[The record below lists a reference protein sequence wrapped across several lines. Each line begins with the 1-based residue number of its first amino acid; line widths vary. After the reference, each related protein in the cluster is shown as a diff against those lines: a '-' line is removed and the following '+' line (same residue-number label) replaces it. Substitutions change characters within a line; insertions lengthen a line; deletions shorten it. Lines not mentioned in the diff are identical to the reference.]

1 MNTSEITN
9 IYVGS
14 TQGEK
19 LYLGDELVWPIG
31 VHPDTGD
38 TPTPDT
44 GDTGYT
50 PVTSITVNV
59 PGVITDSGQAIAVVN
74 PGQADTNIVWSS
86 SDPNTAAIDQ
96 DGNITVIAD
105 GQVTICARDM
115 LSGLQD
121 CETITVV
128 KTPEPGPDTGGT
140 GYTNEYFT
148 IEALESGN
156 LYMNAANV
164 YYSLNDGPWLLYDV
178 YNEPPI
184 RVNAGDKVRFKHY
197 WKTNVASIHGAFSG
211 NTLAFNVYGNIL
223 SMQYLD
229 SFSGET
235 AIPEYGDFKQ
245 FFLNCTGLVDA
256 SNLVLSANMSTNA
269 FYEMFKGCTSLTG
282 APALPATALTNS
294 CYYSMFEMCTSLVD
308 APELP
313 ATSLIAGC
321 YVRMFQNCSS
331 LRNIICLADTNLSVN
346 NTGDWLS
353 ITSGGT
359 FYCPQSALSYWNANR
374 NGNGVP
380 TTWSIEVLT

>member
-1 MNTSEITN
+1 MNTREITN
-9 IYVGS
+9 IYAGS
-14 TQGEK
+14 TQGSRM
-19 LYLGDELVWPIG
+19 YLGDELVWPIG

-74 PGQADTNIVWSS
+74 PGQADANIVWST
-86 SDPNTAAIDQ
+86 SDPNTATIDQ

-105 GQVTICARDM
+105 GQVTICARDT

-156 LYMNAANV
+156 LYMHASYV
-164 YYSLNDGPWLLYDV
+164 YYSVNGGPWLGYE
-178 YNEPPI
+178 EPPLW
-184 RVNAGDKVRFKHY
+184 VNAGDKVRFKHDCVY
-197 WKTNVASIHGAFSG
+197 NAAQIHGAFSG

-235 AIPEYGDFKQ
+235 SAYEYGDFQQ

-256 SNLVLSANMSTNA
+256 SNLVIPTGLTTGA
-269 FYEMFKGCTSLTG
+269 FSEMFKGCTSL
-282 APALPATALTNS
+282 LN
-294 CYYSMFEMCTSLVD
+294 

-313 ATSLIAGC
+313 ATTLTNSCYGGMFEGCRRLTLPPVLPATTLQPGC
-321 YVRMFQNCSS
+321 YNRMFYGCST
-331 LRNIICLADTNLSVN
+331 LREVTCYATANLSTN
-346 NTGDWLS
+346 NTYYWL
-353 ITSGGT
+353 IGT
-359 FYCPQSALSYWNANR
+359 PTGSVFKCPQEAISYWSANR

-380 TTWSIEVLT
+380 SNWSIQALP